1 MMAIESVLKQ
11 LSIFRFP
18 TARRSCQRG
27 CMVGYHWTP
36 KSDARFVAVLADC
49 GSVRIAARA
58 VGMSPKSAYARRK
71 RDAGFAARWYA
82 ALDAARAPLLDRLME
97 AAMTG
102 VVHTGV
108 RTADGRLYWHHA
120 DRALGR
126 GRGMAQLRRLDR
138 MLTARDSDNALYVTF
153 GANPPVSEAR
163 S

>member
-1 MMAIESVLKQ
+1 MASRTH
-11 LSIFRFP
+11 SAFFRFP
-18 TARRSCQRG
+18 TAGRSCQRDP
-27 CMVGYHWTP
+27 MFGYHWTP
-36 KSDARFVAVLADC
+36 ESEAHFIKVLAEA
-49 GSVRIAARA
+49 GSIRIAARA
-58 VGMSPKSAYARRK
+58 VAMSPKSAHAQRK

-97 AAMTG
+97 AAITG
-102 VVHTGV
+102 VVHTAV

-138 MLTARDSDNALYVTF
+138 MLTARGADNALYVTF
-153 GANPPVSEAR
+153 GVNRPVSGAR

>member
-1 MMAIESVLKQ
+1 M
-11 LSIFRFP
+11 F
-18 TARRSCQRG
+18 
-27 CMVGYHWTP
+27 GYHWTP
-36 KSDARFVAVLADC
+36 ESEAHFVAVLAEC

-71 RDAGFAARWYA
+71 RDAGFAAQWYA
-82 ALDAARAPLLDRLME
+82 VLDAARAPLLDRLME

-126 GRGMAQLRRLDR
+126 GRGMAQLRRLDG
-138 MLTARDSDNALYVTF
+138 MLTARDADNALYVTF
-153 GANPPVSEAR
+153 VANPPVSEAR